1 MSRPSELHK
10 AVATDLATLLPITE
24 ENKQK
29 AFDLMEKL
37 GYTEQQKEEAAST
50 SENPFKSHVG
60 IYKPELK
67 GGKKHYQRDI
77 LLKDRWSY
85 FADVQSIPPKSEKK
99 RIVLLGESVTRGFLL
114 DPEYTPAIVLDQLL
128 NSNKDSFG
136 YELVDLAET
145 NLGMAGI
152 KERYTQCMD
161 LEPDMV
167 VFLAGNNWREDL
179 LIEIGDSQ
187 DKQEALQELT
197 QGKDGIAVAK
207 PLIETYFS
215 SIVDDF
221 LAYVGGI
228 SKEKNV
234 PVAFAIPEFNL
245 LDCRST
251 PGERVVSELPYEKLK
266 MWIEAKESAEVHLAS
281 GDINTCTT
289 EAKKMVEIDPSHP
302 YGFELLAD
310 CSIKNE
316 AYKEARYYLEMAR
329 DTALF
334 CRTNSKPRTFKIV
347 QETILAKAKN
357 HGIEVIDLPAIF
369 KAHLEGKVPGR
380 DLFLDYCHFS
390 VTGIQV
396 AMNAVYKVVLQQF
409 NDERDTHKDV
419 TSIVP
424 SNEVVALGHLFAA
437 IHNAH
442 WGQSYDILL
451 HHCSEALSKW
461 KDIAKTMVYYCDM
474 ISRGAANNVC
484 KSLEKILEDNTKLD
498 RYVHALVPARNM
510 KNMELELV
518 DAMTTVLKSNGV
530 DITDYLLKIR
540 LDEHNIKN
548 RRINLLQNYYHAT
561 SYDEYQ
567 GQKTAF
573 LQARD
578 IKSDFF
584 FVSDAKN
591 DADLTI
597 SLRIPRIVKED
608 KEEVTIYVN
617 NTEVTKAVVSSS
629 WKTYNINVLSSA
641 LKSGVNVVKI
651 KWPIVATA
659 KENQN
664 NNSSTAILDAAFRVF
679 GEVCN
684 MTVSGR

>member
-1 MSRPSELHK
+1 MSRPSELDK
-10 AVATDLATLLPITE
+10 VVATDLAALLPVTD
-24 ENKQK
+24 ENQQTVL
-29 AFDLMEKL
+29 DLMEKL
-37 GYTEQQKEEAAST
+37 GYTNPGKTEEETVA
-50 SENPFKSHVG
+50 ENPFKLHVG
-60 IYKPELK
+60 IYKPDTK
-67 GGKKHYQRDI
+67 DGKKYYQRDI

-85 FADVQSIPPKSEKK
+85 FADVQTIPAKSQKK

-128 NSNKDSFG
+128 NSNKELYG
-136 YELVDLAET
+136 YEIIDLAET

-152 KERYTQCMD
+152 KERYLESMA

-179 LIEIGDSQ
+179 LVAIGNSQ
-187 DKQEALQELT
+187 KKQTALQELT
-197 QGKDGIAVAK
+197 QGEDGIAIAK
-207 PLIETYFS
+207 PLIEDYFS
-215 SIVDDF
+215 TIVDDF
-221 LAYVGGI
+221 LAFVGTV
-228 SKEKNV
+228 SKKNGV
-234 PVAFAIPEFNL
+234 PVLFAIPEFNL

-266 MWIEAKESAEVHLAS
+266 SWIEAKESAEENLAS
-281 GDINTCTT
+281 GNI
-289 EAKKMVEIDPSHP
+289 EACIGQAQQMVEIDPSHP

-310 CSIKNE
+310 CSIQNE
-316 AYKEARYYLEMAR
+316 EYKEARHYLEMAR

-347 QETILAKAKN
+347 QETILAKAASY
-357 HGIEVIDLPAIF
+357 GIDVIDLPAVF
-369 KAHLEGKVPGR
+369 RAHLGGKVPGR
-380 DLFLDYCHFS
+380 ELFLDYCHFS
-390 VTGIQV
+390 VEGIQV
-396 AMNAVYKVVLQQF
+396 AMDAVYKRVLQEF
-409 NDERDTHKDV
+409 DDLRKTHKDV
-419 TSIVP
+419 KTIIP
-424 SNEVVALGHLFAA
+424 SNEVLALGHLFAA

-451 HHCSEALSKW
+451 YHCSESLSKW

-484 KSLEKILEDNTKLD
+484 NSLEKILKDNTKLD

-530 DITDYLLKIR
+530 DITNYLLKIR
-540 LDEHNIKN
+540 LDDHSIKN

-578 IKSDFF
+578 SKSDFF
-584 FVSDAKN
+584 VVTDAKTK
-591 DADLTI
+591 ALL
-597 SLRIPRIVKED
+597 SVSFRIPGIINENKD
-608 KEEVTIYVN
+608 TVTLYVN
-617 NTEVTKAVVSSS
+617 DTEVAQLSVGSKWQTHTIEIPVDFLE
-629 WKTYNINVLSSA
+629 NGMNVFR
-641 LKSGVNVVKI
+641 I
-651 KWPIVATA
+651 KWPIVATSRELQD
-659 KENQN
+659 KS
-664 NNSSTAILDAAFRVF
+664 SSTAILDAAFRVF
-679 GEVCN
+679 GEISS
-684 MTVSGR
+684 MTVSGI

>member
-1 MSRPSELHK
+1 MSRPSALHK
-10 AVATDLATLLPITE
+10 AIASDLAALLPITD
-24 ENKQK
+24 ENQHK

-37 GYTEQQKEEAAST
+37 GYVNPKKSQKETAVEDFS
-50 SENPFKSHVG
+50 NSHIG
-60 IYKPELK
+60 IYKLEIK
-67 GGKKHYQRDI
+67 DGKKYYQRDI

-85 FADVQSIPPKSEKK
+85 FADVQTIRSKSDIK

-114 DPEYTPAIVLDQLL
+114 DPEYTPAIVLEQLL
-128 NSNKDSFG
+128 NFNKEQFG
-136 YELVDLAET
+136 YEIIDLAET
-145 NLGMAGI
+145 NLGMEGI
-152 KERYTQCMD
+152 KERYTECMA
-161 LEPDMV
+161 LEPDMI

-179 LIEIGDSQ
+179 LISIGNSKE
-187 DKQEALQELT
+187 KQTALQELT
-197 QGKDGIAVAK
+197 QVGNGIAEAK
-207 PLIETYFS
+207 PLIEDYFAT
-215 SIVDDF
+215 IVDDF
-221 LAYVGGI
+221 LAYAGNLA
-228 SKEKNV
+228 KKNGV
-234 PVAFAIPEFNL
+234 PVLFAIPEFNL

-266 MWIEAKESAEVHLAS
+266 DWIEAKENAEQNLAS
-281 GDINTCTT
+281 GNIETCITQ
-289 EAKKMVEIDPSHP
+289 AKKMIEIDPSHP

-316 AYKEARYYLEMAR
+316 QYKEARHYLEIAR

-347 QETILAKAKN
+347 QETILTKAASY
-357 HGIEVIDLPAIF
+357 GIEVVDLPAIF
-369 KAHLEGKVPGR
+369 KAHLDGKVPGR

-396 AMNAVYKVVLQQF
+396 AMEAVYKRILQEF
-409 NDERDTHKDV
+409 EDVSKTHKDV
-419 TSIVP
+419 KTIIP
-424 SNEVVALGHLFAA
+424 SNEVSALGHLFAA

-451 HHCSEALSKW
+451 YHCSEALSKS

-518 DAMTTVLKSNGV
+518 DAMTAVLKSNGV
-530 DITDYLLKIR
+530 DITNYLLKIR
-540 LDEHNIKN
+540 LDDHSIKN
-548 RRINLLQNYYHAT
+548 RRINLLQNYYYAT

-578 IKSDFF
+578 NKSDFF
-584 FVSDAKN
+584 FVADAN
-591 DADLTI
+591 TNASLAI
-597 SLRIPRIVKED
+597 SLRIPGVIGEKNNAA
-608 KEEVTIYVN
+608 TLYVN
-617 NTEVTKAVVSSS
+617 DKVIKTLDVSNK
-629 WKTYNINVLSSA
+629 WQTYTIQIPVDFLNNGMNVLR
-641 LKSGVNVVKI
+641 I
-651 KWPIVATA
+651 KWPIVATQ
-659 KENQN
+659 KMRQEKD
-664 NNSSTAILDAAFRVF
+664 SSTTILDAAFRVF
-679 GEVCN
+679 GEISN
-684 MTVSGR
+684 MTISGV